1 MISTAFPSFWP
12 FRPRSNQGLDLASE
26 IDACERQLR
35 THVKIAPQDE
45 QTPLFDDFSSGA
57 STPERR
63 LTEVFGY
70 EPASFSGNAA
80 WDRTF
85 GLDASRSETPSWLDY
100 SYRPVRATSQ
110 ILYDLVLGLVIAL
123 VWVLDRWYWWLS
135 VLLPPALYYTAYKF
149 IMRGLVWLHT
159 LRYIHG

>member
-1 MISTAFPSFWP
+1 MISKALPSFWP
-12 FRPRSNQGLDLASE
+12 FRPNSNQGLDLAGE

-35 THVKIAPQDE
+35 TQAKIASQDE

-57 STPERR
+57 STPERG
-63 LTEVFGY
+63 LTRTSGN
-70 EPASFSGNAA
+70 EPASFGDNAV
-80 WDRTF
+80 WNRTF
-85 GLDASRSETPSWLDY
+85 GLNASRNETPSWLDY
-100 SYRPVRATSQ
+100 SYRPVRAAAQ
-110 ILYDLVLGLVIAL
+110 ILYDLVLGLVISL
-123 VWVLDRWYWWLS
+123 VWILDRWYWWLS